1 MKGKTKISELEKD
14 CAILLREKYKG
25 KQTSAFWRDV
35 GLLMKGELL
44 DYVIG
49 WRPFLGTKIDLEF
62 RPLIPRDETE
72 FWVEKVLADL
82 AKDKEFFILDVFCG
96 SGCIGIAAL
105 KSLKKAK
112 VIFADI
118 DPFCLMQ
125 TAKNIKLNKIGL
137 SRAAIKQSDILQD
150 LEGGFDYIFA
160 NPPYIPEIF
169 VKDVQDSVLRHE
181 SGSFLFG
188 GKDGLQYIRKLL
200 VQAKKHLKPGGR
212 LFCEFDSRTVKD
224 LRALLKK
231 EGYKAEICKDQFKKP
246 RYFIAAYK

>member
-1 MKGKTKISELEKD
+1 MKPKISTIERD
-14 CAILLREKYKG
+14 ISILLREKYKG
-25 KQTSAFWRDV
+25 KQSQTFWKDV
-35 GLLMKGELL
+35 ALLMKGELL

-49 WRPFLGTKIDLEF
+49 WRPFLCNKIDLEF

-72 FWVEKVLADL
+72 FWVEKILADL
-82 AKDKEFFILDVFCG
+82 PQGKELFILDVFCG

-105 KSLKKAK
+105 KKLKKAK
-112 VIFADI
+112 VIFADL

-137 SRAAIKQSDILQD
+137 SRAAIKQSDILED

-169 VKDVQDSVLRHE
+169 AKDVQDSVLRHE
-181 SGSFLFG
+181 SSSFLFG

-200 VQAKKHLKPGGR
+200 TQAKKHLKPGGK
-212 LFCEFDSRTVKD
+212 LFCEFDSRTAKD
-224 LRALLKK
+224 LRVLLKK

-246 RYFIAAYK
+246 RYFIASYK

>member
-1 MKGKTKISELEKD
+1 MKPKISTIERD
-14 CAILLREKYKG
+14 ISILLREKYKG
-25 KQTSAFWRDV
+25 KQSQTFWKDV
-35 GLLMKGELL
+35 ALLMKGELL

-49 WRPFLGTKIDLEF
+49 WRPFLGNKIDLEF

-72 FWVEKVLADL
+72 FWVEKILADL
-82 AKDKEFFILDVFCG
+82 PQGKELFILDVFCG

-105 KSLKKAK
+105 KKLKKAK
-112 VIFADI
+112 VIFADL

-137 SRAAIKQSDILQD
+137 SRAAIKQSDILED

-169 VKDVQDSVLRHE
+169 AKDVQDSVLRHE
-181 SGSFLFG
+181 SSSFLFG

-200 VQAKKHLKPGGR
+200 TQAKKHLKPGGK
-212 LFCEFDSRTVKD
+212 LFCEFDSRTAKD
-224 LRALLKK
+224 LRVLLKK

-246 RYFIAAYK
+246 RYFIASYK

>member
-1 MKGKTKISELEKD
+1 MKKQKENTIIKEIGQ
-14 CAILLREKYKG
+14 LLKEKYKG
-25 KQTSAFWRDV
+25 RQTSAFWQDV

-49 WRPFLGTKIDLEF
+49 WRPFLGSKIDLEF

-82 AKDKEFFILDVFCG
+82 PKDKEIFILDVFCG
-96 SGCIGIAAL
+96 SGCIGIATL

-112 VIFADI
+112 VVFADI

-137 SRAAIKQSDILQD
+137 SRASIKQSDVLHD
-150 LEGGFDYIFA
+150 LEGGFDYVFA
-160 NPPYIPEIF
+160 NPPYIPETF
-169 VKDVQDSVLRHE
+169 AKDVQDSVLRHE

-200 VQAKKHLKPGGR
+200 SQAKKHLKPGGK

-224 LRALLKK
+224 LRVMLKK

-246 RYFIAAYK
+246 RYFIASYK

>member
-1 MKGKTKISELEKD
+1 MKPKISTIERD
-14 CAILLREKYKG
+14 ISILLREKYKG
-25 KQTSAFWRDV
+25 KQSQAFWKDV
-35 GLLMKGELL
+35 ALLMKGELL

-49 WRPFLGTKIDLEF
+49 WRPFLGNKIDLEF

-72 FWVEKVLADL
+72 FWVEKILADL
-82 AKDKEFFILDVFCG
+82 PQGKELFILDVFCG

-105 KSLKKAK
+105 KKLKKAK
-112 VIFADI
+112 VIFADL

-137 SRAAIKQSDILQD
+137 SRAAIKQSDILED

-169 VKDVQDSVLRHE
+169 AKDVQDSVLRHE

-188 GKDGLQYIRKLL
+188 GKDGLRYIRKLL
-200 VQAKKHLKPGGR
+200 TQAKKHLKPGGK
-212 LFCEFDSRTVKD
+212 LFCEFDSRTAKA
-224 LRALLKK
+224 LRVLLKK

-246 RYFIAAYK
+246 RYFIASYK